1 MAAAPDPVRRVHRRS
16 RSLFGTAACGL
27 AVAAHGL
34 AALVFAVAA
43 GCGGRA
49 DPPSFKEGTID
60 LRPISWST
68 MAPSLGKVVAVADSV
83 DDVAVFGRS
92 GASLWSDGV
101 QVSSDESVTSW
112 RTAAAVPALDLPE
125 SWLLGVDQLGRIHRM
140 HSRRLL
146 EDVSERFG
154 LAGRPVLEVAALG
167 AGLTA
172 FALRDQVAVVDRG
185 AVRFFDI
192 KARGLAGA
200 AGRLAAFDLGSVL
213 QIDFTPPE
221 GARLLRLPLEGAV
234 AVAFDVT
241 SELQLCAAT
250 EQALYI
256 ERGGAFEKVWE
267 APAGAA
273 IGGLAGSGRGV
284 WVAVGREL
292 LLLRESQLLHGSSS
306 AAVVPEGGR
315 LVGSPSGDVWVLGG
329 PQLARLGER
338 APGGGDEDRWRRS
351 MLPIFQRVCRSCH
364 LPSGSVSIDLSTY
377 EQWRSRR
384 ALIKQRVVD
393 QTPTPMP
400 PQSAGVLTYS
410 ELAAVQQWA
419 DSRR

>member
-1 MAAAPDPVRRVHRRS
+1 MRTD
-16 RSLFGTAACGL
+16 RSLFRIALDAVVTL
-27 AVAAHGL
+27 AV
-34 AALVFAVAA
+34 VAWVVAWASA
-43 GCGGRA
+43 GCGGRDEPA
-49 DPPSFKEGTID
+49 RFKEDTID
-60 LRPISWST
+60 LRPIAWST
-68 MAPSLGKVVAVADSV
+68 QAAGLGKVVAVADSV

-92 GASLWSDGV
+92 GASLWSDGI
-101 QVSSDESVTSW
+101 QVTSDESVTSW
-112 RTAAAVPALDLPE
+112 RTAAAVPAPDLPE
-125 SWLLGVDQLGRIHRM
+125 SWLLGVDQLGRIRRM

-167 AGLTA
+167 ANLTA

-200 AGRLAAFDLGSVL
+200 AGRLAAFDFTSVIE
-213 QIDFTPPE
+213 IDLTQPE
-221 GARLLRLPLEGAV
+221 GARLLRLPLEGV
-234 AVAFDVT
+234 IAVAFDVT
-241 SELQLCAAT
+241 RELQLVAAT
-250 EQALYI
+250 EQALYVK
-256 ERGGAFEKVWE
+256 RGGVLEKVWE

-284 WVAVGREL
+284 WVAIDRSL
-292 LLLRESQLLHGSSS
+292 ALLRESQLLHGSSS
-306 AAVVPEGGR
+306 QAVVPEGGR
-315 LVGSPSGDVWVLGG
+315 LIGSPSGDVWVLGG
-329 PQLARLGER
+329 PQLVRLGER

-351 MLPIFQRVCRSCH
+351 MLPIFQRVCRGCH

-384 ALIKQRVVD
+384 NLIKQRLID

-400 PQSAGVLTYS
+400 PLSAGVLTYG
-410 ELAAVQQWA
+410 ELAAVKQWA
-419 DSRR
+419 ESGK